1 MLTCLDLKISEL
13 SIHSRLNLASAGPI
27 SHVPHE
33 TLQLPN
39 IHRLTRRMNDN
50 EKSKRKQQF
59 KNRIACHTGLALHS
73 PFLAQNPHNGAYT
86 INL

>member
-39 IHRLTRRMNDN
+39 IHRLMNDN
-50 EKSKRKQQF
+50 EK
-59 KNRIACHTGLALHS
+59 
-73 PFLAQNPHNGAYT
+73 
-86 INL
+86 